1 MRKRIGFGLAAVWP
15 GLAVLA
21 GGPNPTPA
29 QDKKDAAP
37 QWVDSY
43 DLISRSG
50 GKRDFN
56 PSTPRVGVE
65 FFQDETTGA
74 KIAVSQTG
82 WIAVAPAK
90 AGGER
95 GMPWLTGLDLSVR
108 KPGEAEFTQK
118 TARLGVEVFA
128 DK

>member
-1 MRKRIGFGLAAVWP
+1 MRKRIGFGLAAVAA

-37 QWVDSY
+37 KWVDSY

-74 KIAVSQTG
+74 KIAITQAG

-90 AGGER
+90 AAGAER

-108 KPGEAEFTQK
+108 KA
-118 TARLGVEVFA
+118 
-128 DK
+128 